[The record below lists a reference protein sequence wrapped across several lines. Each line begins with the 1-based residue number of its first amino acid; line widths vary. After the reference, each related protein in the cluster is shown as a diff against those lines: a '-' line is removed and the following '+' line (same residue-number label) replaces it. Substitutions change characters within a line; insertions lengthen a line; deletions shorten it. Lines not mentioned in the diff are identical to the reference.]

1 MNTPVWLGEY
11 IYIYN
16 FDAGEALQFPSL
28 DGLVDYIND
37 SKFDQM
43 AQINFIST
51 TLRYDKIRNRSFSI
65 AVCN

>member
-37 SKFDQM
+37 SNPSFTIYKSKEKWLAMANNDITSPKF
-43 AQINFIST
+43 INP
-51 TLRYDKIRNRSFSI
+51 
-65 AVCN
+65 